1 MSNEA
6 QKPGGRGVLFVVGSA
21 LWIAVFAALYF
32 SWSGRLTPG
41 APGSGQSI
49 GKPIPVAD
57 LTGSGSYS
65 ESDDENENET
75 GIPASIEIELTW
87 PESGVA
93 EFTFTDQAGQD
104 VSNND
109 LRGRPWIASFVFTK
123 CAGPCPRVTQSVQS
137 LFKTY
142 RDKEVRFVTF
152 TVDPGRDTP
161 KVLADYASFYEADV
175 EKWFFLTGDRD
186 KLYGLINGSF
196 LMPVME
202 AENPEPG
209 YEIIHTT
216 NVCLVLPTGRVV
228 GKYNSV
234 DAVAIVKLRRDLDQM
249 LESLPLREAESTS
262 DEASG
267 S

>member
-1 MSNEA
+1 MSDDV
-6 QKPGGRGVLFVVGSA
+6 QQSGGGGVLFAVGSV
-21 LWIAVFAALYF
+21 LWVAVFVAVYF
-32 SWSGRLTPG
+32 SWSGRATPN
-41 APGSGQSI
+41 APGFGQSI
-49 GKPIPVAD
+49 GKPIPLAE

-65 ESDDENENET
+65 ESDDENET

-93 EFTFTDQAGQD
+93 EFTFTDQSGQD
-104 VSNND
+104 VSTND
-109 LRGRPWIASFVFTK
+109 LRGQPWVASFIFTK

-142 RDKEVRFVTF
+142 RDKDVRFVTF
-152 TVDPGRDTP
+152 TVDPARDTP

-186 KLYGLINGSF
+186 KLYRLINASF
-196 LMPVME
+196 LMPVRE
-202 AENPEPG
+202 EENPEPG
-209 YEIIHTT
+209 YEIIHTL
-216 NVCLVLPTGRVV
+216 NICLVDPTGRVV